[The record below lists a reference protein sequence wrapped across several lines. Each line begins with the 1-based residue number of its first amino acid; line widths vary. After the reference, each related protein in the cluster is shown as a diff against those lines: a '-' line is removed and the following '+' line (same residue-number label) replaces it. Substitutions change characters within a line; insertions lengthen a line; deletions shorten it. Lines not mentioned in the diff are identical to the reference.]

1 MTIAISGHGTLLA
14 RATAA
19 LPFTYTNIA
28 EVGDIAA
35 PGLNRNDF
43 EALTQDR
50 NIDAYILGVLRRNPL
65 QLAIN
70 YLPSDGTHDHLTG
83 MMKALITEPVPID
96 GWKLTFPGGIVWIM
110 SGQIK
115 GFDITAPVDGKL
127 AADVTIRLSD
137 RMYLGGVL
145 VG

>member
-1 MTIAISGHGTLLA
+1 MTIAISGHGTLIQ

-19 LPFTYTNIA
+19 LPFTFTTIA
-28 EVGDIAA
+28 EVGDITA
-35 PGLNRNDF
+35 PGLTRNDF

-65 QLAIN
+65 TIAIN
-70 YLPSDGTHDHLTG
+70 YLPSDATHDHLTG
-83 MMKALITEPVPID
+83 LAKAIITEPPPID
-96 GWKLTFPGGIVWIM
+96 GYKMIFPGGIAWIM
-110 SGQIK
+110 SGQCK
-115 GFDITAPVDGKL
+115 GFEPKAPVDGKL
-127 AADVTIRLSD
+127 VADVTIRLSD

>member
-1 MTIAISGHGTLLA
+1 MTIAISGHGTLIA

-19 LPFTYTNIA
+19 LPFTFVNIA
-28 EVGDIAA
+28 EVGDITA

-50 NIDAYILGVLRRNPL
+50 NIDAYILGILRRNPL
-65 QLAIN
+65 QLALN
-70 YLPSDGTHDHLTG
+70 FLPTDASHDHITG
-83 MMKALITEPVPID
+83 LLKAIITEPPPID
-96 GWKLTFPGGIVWIM
+96 GYRMTLPGGIAWVM
-110 SGQIK
+110 SGQCK
-115 GFDITAPVDGKL
+115 GFDIKAPVDGKL

-137 RMYLGGVL
+137 RMWLGGVL